1 MRLGAK
7 TPRVT
12 YSVSIDHLAISWL
25 RAKGKEHVDEG
36 DEQAGRRL
44 SSPVLIPLVKD
55 DKHEVSLRIVSSSK
69 MSKSNKPKM
78 QPRKRTWGMNSK

>member
-12 YSVSIDHLAISWL
+12 YSVSVDHLAISRL
-25 RAKGKEHVDEG
+25 GAKGTEHVDEG
-36 DEQAGRRL
+36 DEQAGRSL
-44 SSPVLIPLVKD
+44 PSPVLIPLVED
-55 DKHEVSLRIVSSSK
+55 DEHEVSLGIVSSSK